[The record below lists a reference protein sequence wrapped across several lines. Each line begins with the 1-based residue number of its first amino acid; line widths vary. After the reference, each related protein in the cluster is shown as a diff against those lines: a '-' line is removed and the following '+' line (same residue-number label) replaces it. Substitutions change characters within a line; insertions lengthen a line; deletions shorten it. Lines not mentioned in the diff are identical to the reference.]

1 MALKA
6 CRVCNFLTDEKK
18 CPMCGGEDLSLKWK
32 GIVIISDS
40 ERSVI
45 ANTMNITKNG
55 KYAISV
61 E

>member
-6 CRVCNFLTDEKK
+6 CRVCNYLTEERK
-18 CPMCGGEDLSLKWK
+18 CPMCGSDDLSLKWK
-32 GIVIISDS
+32 GVVIISDGEKS
-40 ERSVI
+40 EI
-45 ANTMNITKNG
+45 AKAMNISKNG

>member
-1 MALKA
+1 
-6 CRVCNFLTDEKK
+6 
-18 CPMCGGEDLSLKWK
+18 MCGSEDLSLKWK
-32 GIVIISDS
+32 GIVIISDN

-45 ANTMNITKNG
+45 ANTMGITKNG

>member
-1 MALKA
+1 
-6 CRVCNFLTDEKK
+6 
-18 CPMCGGEDLSLKWK
+18 MCGNDDLSLKWK

-40 ERSVI
+40 ERSAI
-45 ANTMNITKNG
+45 ANAMNISKNG